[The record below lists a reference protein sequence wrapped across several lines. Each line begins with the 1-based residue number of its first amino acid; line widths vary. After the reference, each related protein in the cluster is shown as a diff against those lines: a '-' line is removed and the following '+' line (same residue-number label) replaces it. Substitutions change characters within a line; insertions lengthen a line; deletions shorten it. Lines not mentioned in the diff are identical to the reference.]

1 MPSRLSI
8 PPFPD
13 HVPTADI
20 TTVDFD
26 FLSRGDQAEAR
37 KGQDVARGNGFF
49 YVKNH
54 PVNSD
59 FMFDLANKV
68 FQLPL
73 DEKLKHDMG
82 TKGRHSGCKR
92 SGSQYAD
99 EKGTPDQS
107 EFYNVSRDDILRI
120 GDAEPLK
127 HPQPAKARRAE
138 LERFTESSHHA
149 VTVVTRAL
157 SEQLGLGPDA
167 LPSLHRID
175 RTGGDQAR
183 VTQAPPASARTIT
196 LGALS
201 TAEPPTRVH
210 SCVYFSR
217 PTGHVPL
224 RSLFAGPLLDGE
236 EKAPTADEWVVK
248 RAVLRST
255 ADDKGTETFHRSRGT
270 EHTRDRGRAALNAPR
285 NEVEAV

>member
-1 MPSRLSI
+1 
-8 PPFPD
+8 
-13 HVPTADI
+13 
-20 TTVDFD
+20 
-26 FLSRGDQAEAR
+26 
-37 KGQDVARGNGFF
+37 
-49 YVKNH
+49 
-54 PVNSD
+54 
-59 FMFDLANKV
+59 MFDLTDKV

-92 SGSQYAD
+92 SGSQYVD

-107 EFYNVSRDDILRI
+107 EFHNVSRDDILRI
-120 GDAEPLK
+120 GDAEPLQ
-127 HPQPAKARRAE
+127 HPQPAKARGAE
-138 LERFTESSHHA
+138 LERFMESSHHA

-175 RTGGDQAR
+175 CTGGDQAR
-183 VTQAPPASARTIT
+183 VTHAPPASARAIT
-196 LGALS
+196 LEALS
-201 TAEPPTRVH
+201 TADFAFRERTGAGSVTVPFDQRGGPQVPNSASSRSSPAGSAPASRPPTRVH

-255 ADDKGTETFHRSRGT
+255 ADDKGTETFNRSRGT
-270 EHTRDRGRAALNAPR
+270 EHTRDRGRAALDAPR